1 MTPASRI
8 RPATR
13 FLFSLVSS
21 AASPLA
27 TLGIFKVW
35 TICLLILIPVG
46 WAWDG
51 LAGFSNPGSFI
62 ALLLLAIGA
71 VFGLERTVTYSIQ
84 HGKNA
89 QMLAGAILPALIAI
103 LIISSRRLIGLPF
116 AVIALTASI
125 LVHYSILYM
134 AATFF
139 FAWYIV
145 HFPRGRDEWKAAF
158 QLGAAGVLSLGLF
171 AFILPEAFSDPRAG
185 SFGVPA
191 LGEGL
196 ARLAAVLFARHD
208 QLLFIFNWDIG
219 NTPEISMARFG
230 ADRLSGRLRLDRL
243 PAAPGAG

>member
-1 MTPASRI
+1 M
-8 RPATR
+8 
-13 FLFSLVSS
+13 
-21 AASPLA
+21 ASPLA

-46 WAWDG
+46 WAWM
-51 LAGFSNPGSFI
+51 ASRVFQIRVPYI

-71 VFGLERTVTYSIQ
+71 VFELERTVTYSIQ

-191 LGEGL
+191 LGEGF
-196 ARLAAVLFARHD
+196 ARLAAVLFPV
-208 QLLFIFNWDIG
+208 
-219 NTPEISMARFG
+219 TISFS
-230 ADRLSGRLRLDRL
+230 LSSTGTS
-243 PAAPGAG
+243 AIT